1 MFNVELMPTTSASV
15 PPTTE
20 SALPVFPLINLIRSP
35 KPGPVPRVT
44 CAVLCVPRALHWCSE
59 TLTTPGPWCV
69 KNAASEPPTCRCE
82 FRIFRGS
89 STKLLVPTPIKGST
103 DLSPGR
109 EPGFWHTGVVPRN
122 TTASDVHTPAPSAL
136 VKRTATISSVLEQA
150 QFFPRL
156 RYMGSKDKL
165 LPHLE
170 RTFAQLGGTTAVDA
184 FSGSG
189 VVSYLLK
196 AQGFN
201 VVSNDFMKFSS
212 IIARA
217 TVENS
222 TERLSLETVEKI
234 CGPAAD
240 DRDFIQTTYRDLYFT
255 HDDLAFLDSAW
266 SHIDR
271 LEGYQR
277 DIAISALVLSAAR
290 KQPRGVFTFTG
301 LRYDDGR
308 RDIKISLREH
318 FRERVAEY
326 NGVVFDMNTTSTA
339 VHGDVFELTATSPD
353 IVYLDPPYAPPKDD
367 ADYTKRYWFLEGL
380 SNYWRGMEIMPETKT
395 KKLVKK
401 FTPFAYPR
409 SIEDALSRTFRKFED
424 AGAIVLSYS
433 SNALP
438 HSERI
443 VDLLREVKPK
453 VEVQAIDHKYH
464 FGTHAAATR
473 RDASEFIFIG
483 RD

>member
-1 MFNVELMPTTSASV
+1 M
-15 PPTTE
+15 
-20 SALPVFPLINLIRSP
+20 
-35 KPGPVPRVT
+35 
-44 CAVLCVPRALHWCSE
+44 
-59 TLTTPGPWCV
+59 
-69 KNAASEPPTCRCE
+69 
-82 FRIFRGS
+82 
-89 STKLLVPTPIKGST
+89 
-103 DLSPGR
+103 
-109 EPGFWHTGVVPRN
+109 
-122 TTASDVHTPAPSAL
+122 
-136 VKRTATISSVLEQA
+136 SVLERA
-150 QFFPRL
+150 QYFPRL
-156 RYMGSKDKL
+156 RYMGSKYKL

-170 RTFAQLGGTTAVDA
+170 RTFAQLGGATAVDA

-189 VVSYLLK
+189 VVSYLMK

-201 VVSNDFMKFSS
+201 VVSNDFMLFSS
-212 IIARA
+212 TIARA

-222 TERLSLETVEKI
+222 TELLSLEAVEKI

-255 HDDLAFLDSAW
+255 HDDLMFLDSAW
-266 SHIDR
+266 SHIDQ
-271 LEGYQR
+271 LEGHQR

-301 LRYDDGR
+301 YRYDDGR
-308 RDIKISLREH
+308 RDIRMSLKEH
-318 FRERVAEY
+318 FRERVSEY

-339 VHGDVFELTATSPD
+339 VHGDVFDLPTMTPD

-401 FTPFAYPR
+401 YTPFAYPR
-409 SIEDALSRTFRKFED
+409 SIEDALTRTFRKFEG

-438 HSERI
+438 HADRI
-443 VDLLREVKPK
+443 VELLREVKPS
-453 VEVQAIDHKYH
+453 VEVQAIDHTYH

-473 RDASEFIFIG
+473 RNASEYIFIG